1 MYVRD
6 HTRPML
12 HHAMVLDCDAY
23 DYAVFV
29 AHVLGVAGVVEP
41 GPIVEVDAVVG
52 AAGLSAAGSCAP
64 APPEGERLVLGAR
77 LDPPRLK
84 QQASRLCARCRIFGP
99 RTLHQ

>member
-1 MYVRD
+1 MYVRG

-52 AAGLSAAGSCAP
+52 AARLNAAGFARPHRPRVSALCLAP
-64 APPEGERLVLGAR
+64 GSTRQG
-77 LDPPRLK
+77 
-84 QQASRLCARCRIFGP
+84 
-99 RTLHQ
+99 